1 MEVEI
6 VEKNENLLLAR
17 TEVRFRIEHKAAA
30 TPPIGEVRAQL
41 ASALKAK
48 KELLIV
54 NRYETTFGI
63 DSCEG
68 NASVYKDAGVLSKV
82 ETKTTLIKN
91 GLIKGESEDK
101 KEEVPKEEKAEEK
114 KEEKAEEK
122 KEEAPK
128 EEKAEEKKEEA
139 PKEEKAEVKKE
150 EAPKE
155 EKAEVKKEEAPKEEK
170 AEVKKEK
177 APKEEKAEV
186 KKEKAPK
193 EEKAKVKKEKA
204 PKEEKV

>member
-17 TEVRFRIEHKAAA
+17 TEVRFRIDHKTAA

-68 NASVYKDAGVLSKV
+68 NASVYKDAGVLAKV
-82 ETKTTLIKN
+82 ETKTTLRKN
-91 GLIKGESEDK
+91 GLIKG
-101 KEEVPKEEKAEEK
+101 
-114 KEEKAEEK
+114 EEK

-139 PKEEKAEVKKE
+139 PKKEKAEEKKEKAPKEKKAEEKKE

-155 EKAEVKKEEAPKEEK
+155 KKAEGKKEKAPKEKKAEGKKEK
-170 AEVKKEK
+170 APKEKKAEGKKEK
-177 APKEEKAEV
+177 APKEEKA
-186 KKEKAPK
+186 
-193 EEKAKVKKEKA
+193 
-204 PKEEKV
+204 

>member
-17 TEVRFRIEHKAAA
+17 TEVRFRIDHKTAA

-68 NASVYKDAGVLSKV
+68 NASVYKDAGVLAKV
-82 ETKTTLIKN
+82 ETKATLRKN
-91 GLIKGESEDK
+91 GLIKG
-101 KEEVPKEEKAEEK
+101 
-114 KEEKAEEK
+114 EEKAEEK

-139 PKEEKAEVKKE
+139 PKEEKAEEKKE

-155 EKAEVKKEEAPKEEK
+155 EKTEDKKEEAPKEK
-170 AEVKKEK
+170 
-177 APKEEKAEV
+177 
-186 KKEKAPK
+186 
-193 EEKAKVKKEKA
+193 KAKVKKEKA
-204 PKEEKV
+204 PKEKKAEGKKEKAPKEEKA

>member
-17 TEVRFRIEHKAAA
+17 TEVRFRIDHKAAG

-68 NASVYKDAGVLSKV
+68 NASIYKDASVLSKV
-82 ETKTTLIKN
+82 ETIATLRKN
-91 GLIKGESEDK
+91 GLIKDESEEK
-101 KEEVPKEEKAEEK
+101 KEEAPKEKKAEEK

-122 KEEAPK
+122 KE
-128 EEKAEEKKEEA
+128 
-139 PKEEKAEVKKE
+139 
-150 EAPKE
+150 
-155 EKAEVKKEEAPKEEK
+155 
-170 AEVKKEK
+170 K
-177 APKEEKAEV
+177 APKEEKTEE

-193 EEKAKVKKEKA
+193 EEKAKEKKEKAPKEKKAEEKKEKA
-204 PKEEKV
+204 PKEEKA

>member
-17 TEVRFRIEHKAAA
+17 TEVRFRIDHKGAA

-54 NRYETTFGI
+54 NRYETIFGI

-68 NASVYKDAGVLSKV
+68 NASVYKDVGVLSKV
-82 ETKTTLIKN
+82 ETKSTRRKN

-101 KEEVPKEEKAEEK
+101 KEEEAPKEK
-114 KEEKAEEK
+114 KEEEK

-128 EEKAEEKKEEA
+128 EKKEEEKKEEA
-139 PKEEKAEVKKE
+139 PKEKKE
-150 EAPKE
+150 EEKKEKAPKE
-155 EKAEVKKEEAPKEEK
+155 KKEEE
-170 AEVKKEK
+170 KKEK
-177 APKEEKAEV
+177 APKEEKA
-186 KKEKAPK
+186 
-193 EEKAKVKKEKA
+193 
-204 PKEEKV
+204 